1 MLTTNPTGR
10 CVCIEP
16 LPQLAEERYKDWKA
30 KVAALGLTVELLCGE
45 TATDLKMLERGQ
57 LIVTTP

>member
-1 MLTTNPTGR
+1 
-10 CVCIEP
+10 
-16 LPQLAEERYKDWKA
+16 
-30 KVAALGLTVELLCGE
+30 LGLTVELLCGE